1 MLDVDFAVGAITYF
15 ISDVNANGIA
25 AAFNFNFF
33 PYYLPVIRPDIFYL
47 ALGRNNFYL
56 CTFYAPL
63 SSFNRK
69 RKLPD
74 LALKLSNKQQSTGPL
89 YP

>member
-33 PYYLPVIRPDIFYL
+33 SLLFTCD
-47 ALGRNNFYL
+47 
-56 CTFYAPL
+56 
-63 SSFNRK
+63 SS
-69 RKLPD
+69 
-74 LALKLSNKQQSTGPL
+74 
-89 YP
+89 